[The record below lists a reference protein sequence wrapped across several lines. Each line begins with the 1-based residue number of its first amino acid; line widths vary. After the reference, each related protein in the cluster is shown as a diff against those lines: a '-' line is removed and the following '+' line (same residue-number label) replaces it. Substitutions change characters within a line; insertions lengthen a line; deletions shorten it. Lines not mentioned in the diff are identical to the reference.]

1 MKTLTFSA
9 LHFAVAVTVTY
20 ALTRSV
26 AAALS
31 VGLIEPLVQTLA
43 YHLHER
49 AWSAHRRRVEERGT
63 LTATQPEPSPAG
75 GLMRA

>member
-1 MKTLTFSA
+1 MKTLTYSA
-9 LHFAVAVTVTY
+9 VHFVVAVTVTY

-31 VGLIEPLVQTLA
+31 VGLIEPLVQTVA

-49 AWSAHRRRVEERGT
+49 AWAKVRCRAGSGEGLPGDTVPAPHPAT
-63 LTATQPEPSPAG
+63 LAQA
-75 GLMRA
+75 